1 MEPHHLKLPFNGTD
15 DAPEQQHRR
24 YRQADDESRPD
35 AARSHGRDNP
45 VRTGEDVARRKS
57 YHPIRE
63 ERNEGNGRR
72 VPESSQNPDGK
83 HLQTVR
89 KLVGRR
95 QNQHQQRQPPQPPE
109 AHIKNRQQ
117 LGITKYGTTVA
128 QNPLELRQW
137 LQHSYEEKLDDAV
150 YMKRAIQELDK
161 IIDAG
166 VASAINVEQIMA
178 QVTASLGSKL
188 SQLSNLGIDS
198 IIPKR

>member
-1 MEPHHLKLPFNGTD
+1 MSELPDT
-15 DAPEQQHRR
+15 
-24 YRQADDESRPD
+24 ESQVCKD
-35 AARSHGRDNP
+35 
-45 VRTGEDVARRKS
+45 
-57 YHPIRE
+57 
-63 ERNEGNGRR
+63 
-72 VPESSQNPDGK
+72 
-83 HLQTVR
+83 
-89 KLVGRR
+89 
-95 QNQHQQRQPPQPPE
+95 
-109 AHIKNRQQ
+109 IKDRQQ

-137 LQHSYEEKLDDAV
+137 LQHAYEEKLDDAV

-188 SQLSNLGIDS
+188 SQLSNLDIDS